1 MNGRRTMT
9 SGDPPNYA
17 ECMRS
22 ILNRGPWVRQPH
34 DFGIDLLP
42 EIVEPYQIPD
52 TNNIMPIDEKSTFN
66 IRLDEDQIEL
76 LAKHIALQIFDY
88 LKSDDE
94 VKSEKPWQP
103 KEKTP
108 FGYG

>member
-1 MNGRRTMT
+1 MRTMQRGRSNT
-9 SGDPPNYA
+9 SNG
-17 ECMRS
+17 S
-22 ILNRGPWVRQPH
+22 
-34 DFGIDLLP
+34 FTFP